1 MVHIRTVLSTITKTI
16 TNENSETNLSD
27 SLTITSFTV
36 SNSGWELI
44 AKQVDLETFSSGAVS
59 TFLENENDSSQSTFM
74 SIGNLNENNYVT
86 DGKYKFKLV
95 WDGMEMASED
105 IKEVIW
111 TQTSW
116 LESSTT
122 QGFQEIGVSGFNTSD
137 SANTDFV
144 GLALSSNSECVIDGD
159 GGTVSNKWF
168 NCVGVINLWYDAL
181 PGPLKKKASSM
192 YLYIWVP

>member
-1 MVHIRTVLSTITKTI
+1 
-16 TNENSETNLSD
+16 
-27 SLTITSFTV
+27 
-36 SNSGWELI
+36 
-44 AKQVDLETFSSGAVS
+44 
-59 TFLENENDSSQSTFM
+59 M
-74 SIGNLNENNYVT
+74 SIGNLIPSNYVT

-144 GLALSSNSECVIDGD
+144 GLALSSSSECVIDGD

-168 NCVGVINLWYDAL
+168 NCVGLINIWNSSM
-181 PGPLKKKASSM
+181 PGPLGKKASSM
-192 YLYIWVP
+192 HLYIWAP